1 MTNLDEKIDK
11 NAKNT
16 EKNEFFKNV
25 DFESPCATRVCDD
38 NFSHKIEILSYVIES
53 LNAGIMYLETVEDSR
68 YSLYEAQL
76 LEMCTNFESERNE
89 LIEKLSIKEENII

>member
-1 MTNLDEKIDK
+1 MGSEKWL
-11 NAKNT
+11 NRA
-16 EKNEFFKNV
+16 V
-25 DFESPCATRVCDD
+25 FEQD
-38 NFSHKIEILSYVIES
+38 KIEILSYVIES
-53 LNAGIMYLETVEDSR
+53 LNAGIMYLETIEDSR